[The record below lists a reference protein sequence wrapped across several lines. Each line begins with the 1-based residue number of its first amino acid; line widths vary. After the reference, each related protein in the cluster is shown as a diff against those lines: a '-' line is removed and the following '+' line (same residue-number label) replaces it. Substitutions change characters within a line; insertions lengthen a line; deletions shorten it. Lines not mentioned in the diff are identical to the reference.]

1 MTDVKSKKK
10 NVDKMFG
17 RNIVVLFLEQLNLSR
32 SKLKYNN
39 HHDNKNQF
47 GKAFHWEQY
56 KLNITIVKTVVEKK
70 NNQKTNNDNKTQRIA

>member
-47 GKAFHWEQY
+47 GKAFH
-56 KLNITIVKTVVEKK
+56 
-70 NNQKTNNDNKTQRIA
+70 